1 VKRALEWGRPP
12 TGLLRRSSEWIDQDY
27 ILAEAWSAYQQS
39 LCPCG
44 CGFPRDQAWD
54 DTMDGWFEAHETAC
68 YAKAA
73 KERWEKDHSE
83 RNKSGDLISP
93 PREGS
98 LVYVVDSSEAE

>member
-1 VKRALEWGRPP
+1 MKRALEWGRPP
-12 TGLLRRSSEWIDQDY
+12 TGLVRHSSEWVDQDY
-27 ILAEAWSAYQQS
+27 VLAEAWSAHQQS

-44 CGFPRDQAWD
+44 CGYPRNKAWD
-54 DTMDGWFEAHETAC
+54 DTMDGWFEAHETVC

-98 LVYVVDSSEAE
+98 LVYVVDASEDV

>member
-1 VKRALEWGRPP
+1 
-12 TGLLRRSSEWIDQDY
+12 
-27 ILAEAWSAYQQS
+27 
-39 LCPCG
+39 
-44 CGFPRDQAWD
+44 
-54 DTMDGWFEAHETAC
+54 MDGWFEARETAC

-98 LVYVVDSSEAE
+98 LVYVVDSSETE